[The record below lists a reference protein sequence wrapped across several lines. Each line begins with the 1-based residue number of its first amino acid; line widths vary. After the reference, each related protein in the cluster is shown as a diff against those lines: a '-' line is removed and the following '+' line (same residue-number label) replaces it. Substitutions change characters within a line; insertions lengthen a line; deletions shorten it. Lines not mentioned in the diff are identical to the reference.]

1 MIFNKQKFDDGLHK
15 EVENG
20 LGRVLEKFNTSFD
33 VMVALNTL
41 FQNISQIF
49 EDPQNSKYNLAKILK
64 GDEFYTTEKQF
75 PEEGIKFFVE
85 FINYAKAPG
94 GFVIA
99 VSIMK
104 IDEALPLDAKL
115 FVLKE
120 EMVEKFSKH

>member
-1 MIFNKQKFDDGLHK
+1 M
-15 EVENG
+15 
-20 LGRVLEKFNTSFD
+20 
-33 VMVALNTL
+33 
-41 FQNISQIF
+41 
-49 EDPQNSKYNLAKILK
+49 
-64 GDEFYTTEKQF
+64 
-75 PEEGIKFFVE
+75 E